1 MRFDLIN
8 KKTKKLT
15 LTIDRICNYF
25 HVCGQ
30 YVNMK
35 LTLMLSLIPTT
46 WSPRLT
52 NHHSEHMTRLDL
64 KWFHLCCF
72 KLDYCVAPNSSVSPV
87 CVVST
92 VFHKVI
98 SFWTT
103 FFLPWALSFHNWCG
117 PSFWGL
123 FTELIAYVLD
133 FCHLRYRHFG
143 KTQHSMH
150 SFLFKAWTQ
159 FGHRQCLCST
169 CVAITSS
176 VSWWASR
183 LTSDCCVSSK
193 VEIVVLP
200 HH

>member
-1 MRFDLIN
+1 M
-8 KKTKKLT
+8 
-15 LTIDRICNYF
+15 
-25 HVCGQ
+25 
-30 YVNMK
+30 
-35 LTLMLSLIPTT
+35 
-46 WSPRLT
+46 
-52 NHHSEHMTRLDL
+52 
-64 KWFHLCCF
+64 
-72 KLDYCVAPNSSVSPV
+72 
-87 CVVST
+87 
-92 VFHKVI
+92 FHKVI
-98 SFWTT
+98 SFWPTL
-103 FFLPWALSFHNWCG
+103 FLPWALSFHNWCG

-123 FTELIAYVLD
+123 FTELISYVLD

-193 VEIVVLP
+193 VEIVLLR
-200 HH
+200 HHYTSSRTSSNSGECCVTLDPTNTQTQSHAGTERLRQAWDYWIKNSIWQQSLSKDATVAHSSYSISKERKL

>member
-1 MRFDLIN
+1 MVPPVL
-8 KKTKKLT
+8 L
-15 LTIDRICNYF
+15 LA
-25 HVCGQ
+25 
-30 YVNMK
+30 
-35 LTLMLSLIPTT
+35 
-46 WSPRLT
+46 RLLCCS
-52 NHHSEHMTRLDL
+52 NLKCFTRL
-64 KWFHLCCF
+64 CCEH
-72 KLDYCVAPNSSVSPV
+72 DVSQ
-87 CVVST
+87 SDIILAHSLLAMSLE
-92 VFHKVI
+92 F
-98 SFWTT
+98 SQLMWAQLLRT
-103 FFLPWALSFHNWCG
+103 FS
-117 PSFWGL
+117 
-123 FTELIAYVLD
+123 ELISYVLD

-200 HH
+200 PLALGQAATVGNVVLP